1 MPAIKQQKNQQ
12 EPTHFLPTQRK
23 NTTFAKQRNKK
34 NTTEKAENPKES
46 RLKQINQYSN
56 ENKNFNYCTTCY
68 RINVVRGKWRYQSNT
83 VNVTQQQKPAMLV
96 IPSDQLL
103 QQFGK
108 LKQQEALG
116 KTLQVRDY
124 NGYLLTDQD
133 SKFII
138 STIQSAFIQMGYPL
152 NDLEQTL
159 KSINEQEM
167 LDAIDGIQKDAKT
180 ILLTTAKPD
189 IILELDYNIVTD
201 RSSRDFKKSLT
212 YTLRAID
219 AFSNKVVATIQ
230 QTNFEGNS
238 KTATPA
244 TLMESA
250 LAKDTKGFTQQIN
263 NHFNTIIETGR
274 EITLRVT
281 IDNGVNLT
289 MSDECLDGDTYSDF
303 IIDWVKV
310 NTLLGAYNMNRNTE
324 TEMYFTNVKIKTL
337 NDNGTQYSAY
347 DFAREL
353 SKALNKGCGIKSRNT
368 TQGLG
373 MATISIKGM

>member
-1 MPAIKQQKNQQ
+1 MKTKISIIALLASVLISCGGNGG
-12 EPTHFLPTQRK
+12 
-23 NTTFAKQRNKK
+23 N
-34 NTTEKAENPKES
+34 
-46 RLKQINQYSN
+46 
-56 ENKNFNYCTTCY
+56 
-68 RINVVRGKWRYQSNT
+68 QSNT

-244 TLMESA
+244 TLMEAA

-353 SKALNKGCGIKSRNT
+353 SRALNKGCGIKSRNT

>member
-1 MPAIKQQKNQQ
+1 MKTKISIIALLAIVLMSCGGNGG
-12 EPTHFLPTQRK
+12 
-23 NTTFAKQRNKK
+23 N
-34 NTTEKAENPKES
+34 
-46 RLKQINQYSN
+46 
-56 ENKNFNYCTTCY
+56 
-68 RINVVRGKWRYQSNT
+68 QSNT

-238 KTATPA
+238 KAATPA
-244 TLMESA
+244 TLMEAA

-274 EITLRVT
+274 DITLRVT

>member
-1 MPAIKQQKNQQ
+1 MKTKISIIALLTIVLISCGGNGG
-12 EPTHFLPTQRK
+12 
-23 NTTFAKQRNKK
+23 N
-34 NTTEKAENPKES
+34 
-46 RLKQINQYSN
+46 
-56 ENKNFNYCTTCY
+56 
-68 RINVVRGKWRYQSNT
+68 QSNT

>member
-1 MPAIKQQKNQQ
+1 MKTKTLIVALLASVLISCGGNGG
-12 EPTHFLPTQRK
+12 
-23 NTTFAKQRNKK
+23 N
-34 NTTEKAENPKES
+34 
-46 RLKQINQYSN
+46 
-56 ENKNFNYCTTCY
+56 
-68 RINVVRGKWRYQSNT
+68 QSNT

-238 KTATPA
+238 KAATPA
-244 TLMESA
+244 TLMEAA

-353 SKALNKGCGIKSRNT
+353 SRALNKGCGIKSRNT

>member
-1 MPAIKQQKNQQ
+1 MKTKISIIALLASVLISCGGNGG
-12 EPTHFLPTQRK
+12 
-23 NTTFAKQRNKK
+23 N
-34 NTTEKAENPKES
+34 
-46 RLKQINQYSN
+46 
-56 ENKNFNYCTTCY
+56 
-68 RINVVRGKWRYQSNT
+68 QSNT

-238 KTATPA
+238 KAATPA
-244 TLMESA
+244 ALMEAA

>member
-1 MPAIKQQKNQQ
+1 MKTKISIIALLTIVLISCGGNGG
-12 EPTHFLPTQRK
+12 
-23 NTTFAKQRNKK
+23 N
-34 NTTEKAENPKES
+34 
-46 RLKQINQYSN
+46 
-56 ENKNFNYCTTCY
+56 
-68 RINVVRGKWRYQSNT
+68 QSNT

-238 KTATPA
+238 KAATPA
-244 TLMESA
+244 TLMEAA

>member
-1 MPAIKQQKNQQ
+1 MKTKISIIALLASVLISCGGNGG
-12 EPTHFLPTQRK
+12 
-23 NTTFAKQRNKK
+23 N
-34 NTTEKAENPKES
+34 
-46 RLKQINQYSN
+46 
-56 ENKNFNYCTTCY
+56 
-68 RINVVRGKWRYQSNT
+68 QSNT

-238 KTATPA
+238 KTTTPA
-244 TLMESA
+244 ALMEAA

-353 SKALNKGCGIKSRNT
+353 SRALNKGCGIKSRNT

-373 MATISIKGM
+373 MASISIKGM

>member
-1 MPAIKQQKNQQ
+1 MKTKISIIALLTIVLISCGGNGG
-12 EPTHFLPTQRK
+12 
-23 NTTFAKQRNKK
+23 N
-34 NTTEKAENPKES
+34 
-46 RLKQINQYSN
+46 
-56 ENKNFNYCTTCY
+56 
-68 RINVVRGKWRYQSNT
+68 QSNT

-189 IILELDYNIVTD
+189 IILELDYNIMTD

-238 KTATPA
+238 KAATPA
-244 TLMESA
+244 TLMEAA

-353 SKALNKGCGIKSRNT
+353 SRALNKGCGIKSRNT

>member
-1 MPAIKQQKNQQ
+1 MKTKISIIALLAIVLMSCGGNGG
-12 EPTHFLPTQRK
+12 
-23 NTTFAKQRNKK
+23 N
-34 NTTEKAENPKES
+34 
-46 RLKQINQYSN
+46 
-56 ENKNFNYCTTCY
+56 
-68 RINVVRGKWRYQSNT
+68 QSNT

-167 LDAIDGIQKDAKT
+167 LDAIDDIQKDAKT

-238 KTATPA
+238 KAATPA
-244 TLMESA
+244 TLMEAA
-250 LAKDTKGFTQQIN
+250 LAKDTKEFTQQIN

-353 SKALNKGCGIKSRNT
+353 SRALNKGCGIKSRNT

>member
-1 MPAIKQQKNQQ
+1 MKTKISIIALLTIVLISCGGNGG
-12 EPTHFLPTQRK
+12 
-23 NTTFAKQRNKK
+23 N
-34 NTTEKAENPKES
+34 
-46 RLKQINQYSN
+46 
-56 ENKNFNYCTTCY
+56 
-68 RINVVRGKWRYQSNT
+68 QSNT

-238 KTATPA
+238 KATTPA

-274 EITLRVT
+274 DITLRVT

-353 SKALNKGCGIKSRNT
+353 SRALNKGCGIKSRNT

>member
-1 MPAIKQQKNQQ
+1 MKTKISIIALLAIVLMSCGGNGG
-12 EPTHFLPTQRK
+12 
-23 NTTFAKQRNKK
+23 N
-34 NTTEKAENPKES
+34 
-46 RLKQINQYSN
+46 
-56 ENKNFNYCTTCY
+56 
-68 RINVVRGKWRYQSNT
+68 QSNT

-212 YTLRAID
+212 YTLRAKWPV
-219 AFSNKVVATIQ
+219 S
-230 QTNFEGNS
+230 
-238 KTATPA
+238 
-244 TLMESA
+244 
-250 LAKDTKGFTQQIN
+250 
-263 NHFNTIIETGR
+263 
-274 EITLRVT
+274 
-281 IDNGVNLT
+281 
-289 MSDECLDGDTYSDF
+289 LDRKKE
-303 IIDWVKV
+303 VP
-310 NTLLGAYNMNRNTE
+310 L
-324 TEMYFTNVKIKTL
+324 
-337 NDNGTQYSAY
+337 
-347 DFAREL
+347 
-353 SKALNKGCGIKSRNT
+353 
-368 TQGLG
+368 
-373 MATISIKGM
+373 

>member
-1 MPAIKQQKNQQ
+1 MKTKTLIIALLASVLISCGGNGG
-12 EPTHFLPTQRK
+12 
-23 NTTFAKQRNKK
+23 N
-34 NTTEKAENPKES
+34 
-46 RLKQINQYSN
+46 
-56 ENKNFNYCTTCY
+56 
-68 RINVVRGKWRYQSNT
+68 QSNT

-238 KTATPA
+238 KTTTPA
-244 TLMESA
+244 TLMEAA

-274 EITLRVT
+274 DITLRVT

-353 SKALNKGCGIKSRNT
+353 SRALNKGCGIKSRNT

>member
-1 MPAIKQQKNQQ
+1 MKTKISI
-12 EPTHFLPTQRK
+12 
-23 NTTFAKQRNKK
+23 FALLTIVLISCGGNGG
-34 NTTEKAENPKES
+34 N
-46 RLKQINQYSN
+46 
-56 ENKNFNYCTTCY
+56 
-68 RINVVRGKWRYQSNT
+68 QSNT

-274 EITLRVT
+274 DITLRVT

>member
-1 MPAIKQQKNQQ
+1 MKTKISIIALLASVLISCGGNGG
-12 EPTHFLPTQRK
+12 
-23 NTTFAKQRNKK
+23 N
-34 NTTEKAENPKES
+34 
-46 RLKQINQYSN
+46 
-56 ENKNFNYCTTCY
+56 
-68 RINVVRGKWRYQSNT
+68 QSNT

-244 TLMESA
+244 TLMEAA

>member
-1 MPAIKQQKNQQ
+1 MKTKISIIALLAIVLMSCGGNGG
-12 EPTHFLPTQRK
+12 
-23 NTTFAKQRNKK
+23 N
-34 NTTEKAENPKES
+34 
-46 RLKQINQYSN
+46 
-56 ENKNFNYCTTCY
+56 
-68 RINVVRGKWRYQSNT
+68 QSNT

-219 AFSNKVVATIQ
+219 AFSNKVIATIQ

-238 KTATPA
+238 KAATPA
-244 TLMESA
+244 TLMEAA

>member
-1 MPAIKQQKNQQ
+1 MKTKTLIIALLASVLISCGGNGG
-12 EPTHFLPTQRK
+12 
-23 NTTFAKQRNKK
+23 N
-34 NTTEKAENPKES
+34 
-46 RLKQINQYSN
+46 
-56 ENKNFNYCTTCY
+56 
-68 RINVVRGKWRYQSNT
+68 QSNT
-83 VNVTQQQKPAMLV
+83 VNVTQQQKPTMLV

-238 KTATPA
+238 KAATPA
-244 TLMESA
+244 TLMEAA

>member
-1 MPAIKQQKNQQ
+1 MKTKISIIALLASVLISCGGNGG
-12 EPTHFLPTQRK
+12 
-23 NTTFAKQRNKK
+23 N
-34 NTTEKAENPKES
+34 
-46 RLKQINQYSN
+46 
-56 ENKNFNYCTTCY
+56 
-68 RINVVRGKWRYQSNT
+68 QSNT

-274 EITLRVT
+274 DITLRVT
-281 IDNGVNLT
+281 IDNSVNLT

-353 SKALNKGCGIKSRNT
+353 SRALNKGCGIKSRNT

>member
-1 MPAIKQQKNQQ
+1 MKTKISIIALLAIVLMSCGGNGG
-12 EPTHFLPTQRK
+12 
-23 NTTFAKQRNKK
+23 N
-34 NTTEKAENPKES
+34 
-46 RLKQINQYSN
+46 
-56 ENKNFNYCTTCY
+56 
-68 RINVVRGKWRYQSNT
+68 QSNT

-167 LDAIDGIQKDAKT
+167 LDAIDDIQKDAKT

-238 KTATPA
+238 KAATPA
-244 TLMESA
+244 TLMEAA

-353 SKALNKGCGIKSRNT
+353 SRALNKGCGIKSRNT

>member
-1 MPAIKQQKNQQ
+1 MKTKTLIIALLASVLISCGGNGG
-12 EPTHFLPTQRK
+12 
-23 NTTFAKQRNKK
+23 N
-34 NTTEKAENPKES
+34 
-46 RLKQINQYSN
+46 
-56 ENKNFNYCTTCY
+56 
-68 RINVVRGKWRYQSNT
+68 QSNT

-238 KTATPA
+238 KAATPA
-244 TLMESA
+244 TLMEAA

-281 IDNGVNLT
+281 IDNGVNLI

>member
-1 MPAIKQQKNQQ
+1 MKTKISIIALLTIVLISCGGNGG
-12 EPTHFLPTQRK
+12 
-23 NTTFAKQRNKK
+23 N
-34 NTTEKAENPKES
+34 
-46 RLKQINQYSN
+46 
-56 ENKNFNYCTTCY
+56 
-68 RINVVRGKWRYQSNT
+68 QSNT

-274 EITLRVT
+274 DITLRVT

-353 SKALNKGCGIKSRNT
+353 SRALNKGCGIKSRNT

>member
-1 MPAIKQQKNQQ
+1 MKTKISIIALLASVLISCGGNGG
-12 EPTHFLPTQRK
+12 
-23 NTTFAKQRNKK
+23 N
-34 NTTEKAENPKES
+34 
-46 RLKQINQYSN
+46 
-56 ENKNFNYCTTCY
+56 
-68 RINVVRGKWRYQSNT
+68 QSNT

-238 KTATPA
+238 KAATPA
-244 TLMESA
+244 TLMEAA

-274 EITLRVT
+274 DITLRVT

>member
-1 MPAIKQQKNQQ
+1 MKTKTLIVALLASVLISCGGNGG
-12 EPTHFLPTQRK
+12 
-23 NTTFAKQRNKK
+23 N
-34 NTTEKAENPKES
+34 
-46 RLKQINQYSN
+46 
-56 ENKNFNYCTTCY
+56 
-68 RINVVRGKWRYQSNT
+68 QSNT

-244 TLMESA
+244 TLMEAA

-274 EITLRVT
+274 DITLRVT

>member
-1 MPAIKQQKNQQ
+1 MKTKTLIIALLASVLISCGGNGG
-12 EPTHFLPTQRK
+12 
-23 NTTFAKQRNKK
+23 N
-34 NTTEKAENPKES
+34 
-46 RLKQINQYSN
+46 
-56 ENKNFNYCTTCY
+56 
-68 RINVVRGKWRYQSNT
+68 QSNT

-238 KTATPA
+238 KATTPA
-244 TLMESA
+244 ALMEAA

>member
-1 MPAIKQQKNQQ
+1 MKTKTLIIALLASVLISCGGNGG
-12 EPTHFLPTQRK
+12 
-23 NTTFAKQRNKK
+23 N
-34 NTTEKAENPKES
+34 
-46 RLKQINQYSN
+46 
-56 ENKNFNYCTTCY
+56 
-68 RINVVRGKWRYQSNT
+68 QSNT
-83 VNVTQQQKPAMLV
+83 VNVTQQQKAAMLV

-244 TLMESA
+244 TLMEAA

-274 EITLRVT
+274 DITLRVT

>member
-1 MPAIKQQKNQQ
+1 MKTKISIIALLTIVLISCGGNGG
-12 EPTHFLPTQRK
+12 
-23 NTTFAKQRNKK
+23 N
-34 NTTEKAENPKES
+34 
-46 RLKQINQYSN
+46 
-56 ENKNFNYCTTCY
+56 
-68 RINVVRGKWRYQSNT
+68 QSNT

-244 TLMESA
+244 TLMEAA

-274 EITLRVT
+274 DITLRVT

-353 SKALNKGCGIKSRNT
+353 SRALNKGCGIKSRNT

>member
-1 MPAIKQQKNQQ
+1 MKTKISIIALLTIVLISCGGNGG
-12 EPTHFLPTQRK
+12 
-23 NTTFAKQRNKK
+23 N
-34 NTTEKAENPKES
+34 
-46 RLKQINQYSN
+46 
-56 ENKNFNYCTTCY
+56 
-68 RINVVRGKWRYQSNT
+68 QSNT

-238 KTATPA
+238 KTTTPA
-244 TLMESA
+244 ALMEAA
-250 LAKDTKGFTQQIN
+250 LAKDSKGFTQQIN

-281 IDNGVNLT
+281 IDKGVNLT

>member
-1 MPAIKQQKNQQ
+1 MKTKISIIALLTIVLMSCGGNGG
-12 EPTHFLPTQRK
+12 
-23 NTTFAKQRNKK
+23 N
-34 NTTEKAENPKES
+34 
-46 RLKQINQYSN
+46 
-56 ENKNFNYCTTCY
+56 
-68 RINVVRGKWRYQSNT
+68 QSNT
-83 VNVTQQQKPAMLV
+83 VNVTQQQKPTMLV

-238 KTATPA
+238 KAATPA
-244 TLMESA
+244 TLMEAA

>member
-1 MPAIKQQKNQQ
+1 MKTKISIIALLASVLISCGGNGG
-12 EPTHFLPTQRK
+12 
-23 NTTFAKQRNKK
+23 N
-34 NTTEKAENPKES
+34 
-46 RLKQINQYSN
+46 
-56 ENKNFNYCTTCY
+56 
-68 RINVVRGKWRYQSNT
+68 QSNT

-238 KTATPA
+238 KATTPA
-244 TLMESA
+244 ALMEAA
-250 LAKDTKGFTQQIN
+250 LAKDSKGFTQQIN

-353 SKALNKGCGIKSRNT
+353 SRALNKGCGIKSRNT

>member
-1 MPAIKQQKNQQ
+1 MKTKISIIALLTIVLISCGGNGG
-12 EPTHFLPTQRK
+12 
-23 NTTFAKQRNKK
+23 N
-34 NTTEKAENPKES
+34 
-46 RLKQINQYSN
+46 
-56 ENKNFNYCTTCY
+56 
-68 RINVVRGKWRYQSNT
+68 QSNT

-238 KTATPA
+238 KAATPA
-244 TLMESA
+244 TLMEAA

-281 IDNGVNLT
+281 IDKGVNLT

-353 SKALNKGCGIKSRNT
+353 SRALNKGCGIKSRNT

>member
-1 MPAIKQQKNQQ
+1 MKTKISIIALLTIVLMSCGGNGG
-12 EPTHFLPTQRK
+12 
-23 NTTFAKQRNKK
+23 N
-34 NTTEKAENPKES
+34 
-46 RLKQINQYSN
+46 
-56 ENKNFNYCTTCY
+56 
-68 RINVVRGKWRYQSNT
+68 QSNT

-238 KTATPA
+238 KTTTPA
-244 TLMESA
+244 ALMEAA
-250 LAKDTKGFTQQIN
+250 LAKDSKGFTQQIN

-281 IDNGVNLT
+281 IDKGVNLT

>member
-1 MPAIKQQKNQQ
+1 MKTKISIIALLASVLISCGGNGG
-12 EPTHFLPTQRK
+12 
-23 NTTFAKQRNKK
+23 N
-34 NTTEKAENPKES
+34 
-46 RLKQINQYSN
+46 
-56 ENKNFNYCTTCY
+56 
-68 RINVVRGKWRYQSNT
+68 QSNT

-189 IILELDYNIVTD
+189 IILELDYNIATD

-238 KTATPA
+238 KTTTPA
-244 TLMESA
+244 ALMEAA

>member
-1 MPAIKQQKNQQ
+1 MKTKISIIALLAIVLMSCGGNGG
-12 EPTHFLPTQRK
+12 
-23 NTTFAKQRNKK
+23 N
-34 NTTEKAENPKES
+34 
-46 RLKQINQYSN
+46 
-56 ENKNFNYCTTCY
+56 
-68 RINVVRGKWRYQSNT
+68 QSNT

-238 KTATPA
+238 KAATPA
-244 TLMESA
+244 TLMEAA

-353 SKALNKGCGIKSRNT
+353 SKSLNKGCGIKSRNT

>member
-1 MPAIKQQKNQQ
+1 MKTKISIIALLAIVLMSCGGNGG
-12 EPTHFLPTQRK
+12 
-23 NTTFAKQRNKK
+23 N
-34 NTTEKAENPKES
+34 
-46 RLKQINQYSN
+46 
-56 ENKNFNYCTTCY
+56 
-68 RINVVRGKWRYQSNT
+68 QSNT

-250 LAKDTKGFTQQIN
+250 LAKDTKVFTQQIN